1 MTADRLTRTHLASSP
16 SAGSCPLDAPRQG
29 SQHLEP
35 GQCMERSQQVLEQI
49 QLALS
54 RPLKPPL
61 VHRQATL
68 GPANDP
74 SVV

>member
-35 GQCMERSQQVLEQI
+35 GAMHGEVAEGAGANTAGVVKAVEATPS
-49 QLALS
+49 
-54 RPLKPPL
+54 P
-61 VHRQATL
+61 QAGHT
-68 GPANDP
+68 GPC
-74 SVV
+74 